1 VTRLTSHRKGFTLI
15 ELLVVIAIIAVLI
28 GLLLPAVQKVREAAA
43 RTQSTNNLKQM
54 GLSMHNFAA
63 NFDGALPPSF
73 GPFPTGSTT
82 NGTLFFHML
91 PYIEQD
97 NVYKSNALTTPI
109 KTFVAPLDPTNPGTS
124 DLTSYASNAAVF
136 GVPSTATGG
145 ASIRYPSA
153 FNTKGTTNTILF
165 MERYAHTGGTATTAT
180 HNWGKVGF
188 YFNSVYN
195 AQIPGTANCPDPIFG
210 VVPANITK
218 AFQPYMAGDTTNDW
232 TAHAFTASSL
242 QVALGDGSVRSVS
255 SAITTGAITVPGVT
269 NNPVTVWSWACI
281 IHGPI
286 GNAPTPSGW

>member
-165 MERYAHTGGTATTAT
+165 MERYARH
-180 HNWGKVGF
+180 
-188 YFNSVYN
+188 
-195 AQIPGTANCPDPIFG
+195 AQLGESGLLLQQCLQRADPGHGELSRPDLRCRAREHYEG
-210 VVPANITK
+210 L
-218 AFQPYMAGDTTNDW
+218 
-232 TAHAFTASSL
+232 S
-242 QVALGDGSVRSVS
+242 ALHGRRHHERLDRSRV
-255 SAITTGAITVPGVT
+255 
-269 NNPVTVWSWACI
+269 
-281 IHGPI
+281 HR
-286 GNAPTPSGW
+286 